1 MPMCE
6 CVTMETKFIKI
17 IKLSDECL
25 LLMDKQANREATL
38 MLEFIKDNMINGQ
51 IFNFIKDR
59 VWKKFKGWKEKTL
72 SKAGREVLIKALAQA
87 IPSYIMGYS
96 LLPDSLCT
104 QIEILMIRFF

>member
-1 MPMCE
+1 MSCTLEKYIHMPMCE

-51 IFNFIKDR
+51 IF
-59 VWKKFKGWKEKTL
+59 VY
-72 SKAGREVLIKALAQA
+72 GR
-87 IPSYIMGYS
+87 S
-96 LLPDSLCT
+96 
-104 QIEILMIRFF
+104 